1 MLNIGQSAG
10 KTKALHYIIGVYLG
24 DGCASYSPQSRS
36 YTFILNT
43 IDKDFAEATMDSL
56 ETLLEKKPRMYE
68 IKKEPPRKLV
78 YRVEINSKDLYEYLK
93 KETLNKL
100 IIPDFIKE
108 NQDKKLVREFV
119 AGLMDSEGWFS
130 RTVTRSGF
138 TVYQMGIAGAEAFVT
153 ELPEYFKAHGLECGK
168 ICKMKVKPGHKP
180 MLRILINK
188 ISWINEGFY
197 FKIQRKQ
204 NKCNEFAQNLT
215 PKWSKKLLNPQ
226 RLHVEPQSG
235 KI

>member
-10 KTKALHYIIGVYLG
+10 KTKALYYIIGVYLG
-24 DGCASYSPQSRS
+24 DGCASYNPKSRS
-36 YTFILNT
+36 YSFILNT

-56 ETLLEKKPRMYE
+56 ETLLDKRPRMYE

-108 NQDKKLVREFV
+108 NQDKELAREFV

-130 RTVTRSGF
+130 RTTQKSGF

-153 ELPEYFKAHGLECGK
+153 ELPEYFRTHQLECGK
-168 ICKMKVKPGHKP
+168 ISKMKSKPGHRL

-188 ISWINEGFY
+188 ISWINEGYY

-204 NKCNEFAQNLT
+204 SKCNEFAQNLT
-215 PKWSKKLLNPQ
+215 PKWGKKLLNPQ
-226 RLHVEPQSG
+226 RLYAG
-235 KI
+235 R